1 MSLPDAIA
9 QRIASDA
16 AAEAG
21 GLDAALLGE
30 FVSDLAHAVADGSGH
45 RGMLQRC
52 RARGREA
59 AREGIALRALVE
71 AYLAAA
77 RRLWRQLPVVAGEAD
92 APGIAAAGEVML
104 RAIDD
109 AMAALAA
116 GYQLARQSLVREQA
130 SARREFVDDLL
141 SGRADVGALVQRAAG
156 FGLDLG
162 RSHAVAVLQADRP
175 VADTAPI
182 VPLVERSLP
191 ADAADALVASKA
203 GRLVAVFAAPDD
215 DAARAG
221 AARIAGVLRPSAD
234 RVDLRRRTDVGAW
247 RLGVGRA
254 RPGAAGVLTSYDEAR
269 DALDL
274 SERAGLDDPVVHAQD
289 LLAYQVLLRDR
300 AAIADLITSLLGP
313 LRHARGGAQPL
324 LDTLAAYFAAGSNT
338 AQAARALHLSV
349 RAVTYRLERVRALSG
364 ANPASP
370 RDAFALHAAVLGA
383 RLLGWPAE
391 QL

>member
-1 MSLPDAIA
+1 MILPDATG

-16 AAEAG
+16 SAEAG
-21 GLDAALLGE
+21 GLDPALLGE
-30 FVSDLAHAVADGSGH
+30 FVPDLARAVTDGSGH

-52 RARGREA
+52 RARGRDA
-59 AREGIALRALVE
+59 ARQGVALRALVE
-71 AYLAAA
+71 VYLAAA
-77 RRLWRQLPVVAGEAD
+77 RRLWRQLPAVAEEAD
-92 APGIAAAGEVML
+92 APAIAAAGELML
-104 RAIDD
+104 QAIDE

-116 GYQLARQSLVREQA
+116 GYQQARQSLVREQA

-156 FGLDLG
+156 FGLDLAG
-162 RSHAVAVLQADRP
+162 SHAVVVVRAEREITDA
-175 VADTAPI
+175 API
-182 VPLVERSLP
+182 VPLVERAVAAGP
-191 ADAADALVASKA
+191 GDAFVATKE
-203 GRLVAVFAAPDD
+203 GRLIAVFAAPDD
-215 DAARAG
+215 DATRAA
-221 AARIAGVLRPSAD
+221 AARIAGVLQPTGD
-234 RVDLRRRTDVGAW
+234 RVDLRRRTDIGAW

-274 SERAGLDDPVVHAQD
+274 SGRAGLDEPIVHAQD

-313 LRHARGGAQPL
+313 LTQARGGAQPL

-338 AQAARALHLSV
+338 AQASRELHLSV
-349 RAVTYRLERVRALSG
+349 RAVTYRLDRVRALTG

-383 RLLGWPAE
+383 RLLGWPA
-391 QL
+391 QPL

>member
-1 MSLPDAIA
+1 MSVPDAIA
-9 QRIASDA
+9 QQIASDA
-16 AAEAG
+16 GAEAG
-21 GLDAALLGE
+21 GLDPALLGE

-162 RSHAVAVLQADRP
+162 RSHAVAVLQAERP

-191 ADAADALVASKA
+191 ADAGDVLVASKA

-215 DAARAG
+215 DAARA
-221 AARIAGVLRPSAD
+221 AASRIAGVLRPTGD
-234 RVDLRRRTDVGAW
+234 HVDLRRRTDVGAW

-254 RPGAAGVLTSYDEAR
+254 RAGAAGVLTSYDEAR

-274 SERAGLDDPVVHAQD
+274 SGRAGLDDPVVHAQD

-313 LRHARGGAQPL
+313 LTQARGGAQPL

-391 QL
+391 PL

>member
-1 MSLPDAIA
+1 MSFPDATV

-16 AAEAG
+16 STEAG
-21 GLDAALLGE
+21 GLDPAPLGE
-30 FVSDLAHAVADGSGH
+30 FVSDLAHAVTDGSGH
-45 RGMLQRC
+45 RAMLQRC
-52 RARGREA
+52 RARGRDA
-59 AREGIALRALVE
+59 ARRGVALRALIE

-77 RRLWRQLPVVAGEAD
+77 RLLWRQLPVVAEEAD
-92 APGIAAAGEVML
+92 APAIAGAGDLML
-104 RAIDD
+104 EAIDD
-109 AMAALAA
+109 AMAALTA
-116 GYQLARQSLVREQA
+116 GYQQARQSLVREQA

-156 FGLDLG
+156 FGLDLS
-162 RSHAVAVLQADRP
+162 RSHAVAVLQAERP

-191 ADAADALVASKA
+191 DDAGDVLVASKA
-203 GRLVAVFAAPDD
+203 GQLVAVFAAPDD

-221 AARIAGVLRPSAD
+221 ASCIADVLRPAGD
-234 RVDLRRRTDVGAW
+234 HVDLRRRTDVGAW

-254 RPGAAGVLTSYDEAR
+254 RAGAAGVLASYDEAR
-269 DALDL
+269 DALEL
-274 SERAGLDDPVVHAQD
+274 SGRAGLDDPVVHAQD

-300 AAIADLITSLLGP
+300 AAIVDLITSLLGP
-313 LRHARGGAQPL
+313 LTEARGGAQPL

-338 AQAARALHLSV
+338 AQAARDLHLSV
-349 RAVTYRLERVRALSG
+349 RAVTYRLDRVRALTG

-383 RLLGWPAE
+383 RLLGWPARP
-391 QL
+391 L